1 MKAAEF
7 HQARKFADTTFG
19 RIAYVEK
26 GSGPAALFIHGFP
39 VNGFAWRDVLDDLAP
54 ARRCIAPD
62 LMGLGYTEIKADQD
76 LGFDQ
81 QAAMI
86 AGFMDR
92 LRLSQVDLV
101 GNDSGASISQVF
113 AARYPSRLRSLT
125 LTNCEVH
132 DLWPNAM
139 LQAAF
144 DQFADPS
151 IVMGIKTMLNAPA
164 VARQAFASV
173 YEDAERIPDEAFK
186 TYFEPLVSSEER
198 GNSMRR
204 FLSLGNLKVLTSIA
218 PQLRELKVP
227 TLIVWGEADTAFD
240 LKSPEWLKNNI
251 GGVRR
256 LIMVPRA
263 KLFFPEEHPKLMS
276 VLLQEFWRTLSS
288 PVPLPARPEKRG

>member
-1 MKAAEF
+1 MNAAEF

-19 RIAYVEK
+19 RIAFVEQ
-26 GSGPAALFIHGFP
+26 GSRPGT
-39 VNGFAWRDVLDDLAP
+39 LDDLAP
-54 ARRCIAPD
+54 AHRCIALD
-62 LMGLGYTEIKADQD
+62 LMGLGYTEIKPEQD

-86 AGFMDR
+86 AAFMDR
-92 LRLSQVDLV
+92 LGLSQVDLV
-101 GNDSGASISQVF
+101 GNDSGASISHVF

-139 LQAAF
+139 LKAVF

-151 IVMGIKTMLNAPA
+151 IVTGMKTMLEAPA

-173 YEDAERIPDEAFK
+173 YENAERIPDEAFK
-186 TYFEPLVSSEER
+186 TYFEPLLSSDER
-198 GNSMRR
+198 SNSMRR

-240 LKSPEWLKNNI
+240 LKSPDWLKHNI

-256 LIMVPRA
+256 LIMVPGA

-276 VLLQEFWRTLSS
+276 VLLQEFWRS
-288 PVPLPARPEKRG
+288 VG

>member
-1 MKAAEF
+1 MNAAEF

-26 GSGPAALFIHGFP
+26 GSGPVALFIHGFP
-39 VNGFAWRDVLDDLAP
+39 LNGFAWRDVLDDLGAT
-54 ARRCIAPD
+54 RRCLAPD
-62 LMGLGYTEIKADQD
+62 LMGLGHTEIRADQD

-86 AGFMDR
+86 AGFLDR
-92 LRLSQVDLV
+92 LGIAQVDLV

-139 LQAAF
+139 LKAAF

-151 IVMGIKTMLNAPA
+151 IVGGMKAMVQAPA
-164 VARQAFASV
+164 IARQAFASV
-173 YEDAERIPDEAFK
+173 YEDASRIPDEAFI
-186 TYFEPLVSSEER
+186 TYIEPLVSSEER
-198 GNSMRR
+198 SNAMRR
-204 FLSLGNLKVLTSIA
+204 FLSLGNLKVLTAIA

-227 TLIVWGEADTAFD
+227 TLIAWGEADTAFD
-240 LKSPEWLKNNI
+240 LKSPQWLKDNI
-251 GGVRR
+251 GGGKR

-276 VLLQEFWRTLSS
+276 VLLREFWAS
-288 PVPLPARPEKRG
+288 VA

>member
-7 HQARKFADTTFG
+7 HQARKFADTTCG

-26 GSGPAALFIHGFP
+26 GTGPAALFIHGFP
-39 VNGFAWRDVLDDLAP
+39 VNGFAWRDMLDDLAP

-86 AGFMDR
+86 AGFLDR
-92 LRLSQVDLV
+92 LGLSQVDLV

-139 LQAAF
+139 LKAAF

-151 IVMGIKTMLNAPA
+151 IVMGIKTMVNAPA
-164 VARQAFASV
+164 IARQAFASV

-186 TYFEPLVSSEER
+186 TYFEPLVSSEDR
-198 GNSMRR
+198 SNSMRR
-204 FLSLGNLKVLTSIA
+204 FLSLANLKVLTAIA

-227 TLIVWGEADTAFD
+227 TLIAWGEADTAFD
-240 LKSPEWLKNNI
+240 LKSPEWLNNNL
-251 GGVRR
+251 GNVRR

-276 VLLQEFWRTLSS
+276 VLLQEFWRSN
-288 PVPLPARPEKRG
+288 G

>member
-26 GSGPAALFIHGFP
+26 GSGPPALFIHGFP

-86 AGFMDR
+86 AGFLDR
-92 LRLSQVDLV
+92 LGLSQVDLV

-139 LQAAF
+139 LKAAF

-151 IVMGIKTMLNAPA
+151 IVMGIKTMVNAPA
-164 VARQAFASV
+164 VARQAFGSV

-198 GNSMRR
+198 SNSMRR

-240 LKSPEWLKNNI
+240 LKSPEWLKDNL
-251 GGVRR
+251 GSVRR

-276 VLLQEFWRTLSS
+276 VLLQEFWRSI
-288 PVPLPARPEKRG
+288 G

>member
-7 HQARKFADTTFG
+7 NQARKFADTTFG

-26 GSGPAALFIHGFP
+26 GSGPVALFVHGFP
-39 VNGFAWRDVLDDLAP
+39 FNGFAWRGALDDLAP
-54 ARRCIAPD
+54 TRRCIALD

-81 QAAMI
+81 QAKMI
-86 AGFMDR
+86 AAFLDR
-92 LRLSQVDLV
+92 LGISQVDLV

-125 LTNCEVH
+125 ITNCEVH

-139 LQAAF
+139 LKAAF
-144 DQFADPS
+144 DQFTDPS
-151 IVMGIKTMLNAPA
+151 IIVGMKAMVDSPA
-164 VARQAFASV
+164 VARQATAAV

-186 TYFEPLVSSEER
+186 TYLEPIVSSDAR
-198 GNSMRR
+198 SDAMRR
-204 FLSLGNLKVLTSIA
+204 FLNLGNLKVLTSIA

-227 TLIVWGEADTAFD
+227 ALIVWGEADTTFD
-240 LKSPEWLKNNI
+240 LKSAEWLNNNI
-251 GGVRR
+251 GSVKR
-256 LIMVPRA
+256 LIMVPGG

-276 VLLQEFWRTLSS
+276 VLLQEFWRSI
-288 PVPLPARPEKRG
+288 A

>member
-86 AGFMDR
+86 AGFLDR
-92 LRLSQVDLV
+92 LGLSQVDLV

-139 LQAAF
+139 LKAAF

-151 IVMGIKTMLNAPA
+151 IVMGMKTMLNAPA

-186 TYFEPLVSSEER
+186 TYFEPLVSSEDR
-198 GNSMRR
+198 SNSMRR

-227 TLIVWGEADTAFD
+227 TLIAWGEADTAFD

-251 GGVRR
+251 GSVRR

-276 VLLQEFWRTLSS
+276 VLLQEFWRSI
-288 PVPLPARPEKRG
+288 G